1 MAGGTSGRPAELTP
15 ALNKVPTDIRLRK
28 KSGLLELHYDD
39 GTRFELP
46 AELLRVYSP
55 SAEVKGHG
63 KGREVLQTGKR
74 NVQMTAIEAVG
85 QYAIRLSFDD
95 GHDSGIYS
103 WDYLYQLGQQQ
114 DTLWQQYL
122 ERLQQA
128 QASRDPLPAGTQAIK
143 IVDPTRNSGNA
154 GGH

>member
-1 MAGGTSGRPAELTP
+1 MTGSEDSPGRNP
-15 ALNKVPTDIRLRK
+15 VPTDIRLRK
-28 KSGLLELHYDD
+28 TSALLELTYSD
-39 GTRFELP
+39 GRRFELP

-63 KGREVLQTGKR
+63 KGQEVLQTGKR

-103 WDYLYQLGQQQ
+103 WETLYDLGEHQT
-114 DTLWQQYL
+114 TLWQQYL
-122 ERLQQA
+122 TRLQQA
-128 QASRDPLPAGTQAIK
+128 QASRDALPAGTQAIK
-143 IVDPTRNSGNA
+143 IVDPTRNSGTA
-154 GGH
+154 GGQ

>member
-1 MAGGTSGRPAELTP
+1 MTGAGPSDRNSPI
-15 ALNKVPTDIRLRK
+15 PTDVRLRK
-28 KSGLLELHYDD
+28 KSGLLELQYSD

-63 KGREVLQTGKR
+63 KGQEVLQTGKR
-74 NVQMTAIEAVG
+74 HVSMTSIAAVG

-103 WDYLYQLGQQQ
+103 WDTLYELGEHQQE
-114 DTLWQQYL
+114 LWQQYL
-122 ERLQQA
+122 SRLQQA
-128 QASRDPLPAGTQAIK
+128 QASRDALPAGTQAIK
-143 IVDPTRNSGNA
+143 IVDPNRNSGNA
-154 GGH
+154 GGQ

>member
-1 MAGGTSGRPAELTP
+1 MTGAGPSDSNSP
-15 ALNKVPTDIRLRK
+15 VPTDIRLRK
-28 KSGLLELHYDD
+28 KSGLLELQYSD

-74 NVQMTAIEAVG
+74 QVRMTAIEAVG
-85 QYAIRLSFDD
+85 QYAVRLSFDD

-103 WDYLYQLGQQQ
+103 WDTLFELGERQQE
-114 DTLWQQYL
+114 LWQQYL
-122 ERLQQA
+122 SRLQQA
-128 QASRDPLPAGTQAIK
+128 QASRDALPAGTQAIK

-154 GGH
+154 GGQ

>member
-1 MAGGTSGRPAELTP
+1 MTGAGTKDTHKPA
-15 ALNKVPTDIRLRK
+15 PTDIRLRK
-28 KSGLLELHYDD
+28 KSGLLELHYSD

-63 KGREVLQTGKR
+63 KGQEVLQTGKR
-74 NVQMTAIEAVG
+74 HVQITAIEAIG

-103 WDYLYQLGQQQ
+103 WDTLYDLGERQQE
-114 DTLWQQYL
+114 LWQQYL
-122 ERLQQA
+122 TRLQQA
-128 QASRDPLPAGTQAIK
+128 QASRDALPADTQAIK

-154 GGH
+154 GGQ

>member
-1 MAGGTSGRPAELTP
+1 LQYA
-15 ALNKVPTDIRLRK
+15 
-28 KSGLLELHYDD
+28 D

-63 KGREVLQTGKR
+63 AGREVLQTGKR
-74 NVQMTAIEAVG
+74 RVQMTAIEAIG

-103 WDYLYQLGQQQ
+103 WDTLYDLGERQQELWLRYL
-114 DTLWQQYL
+114 T
-122 ERLQQA
+122 RLQQA
-128 QASRDPLPAGTQAIK
+128 NASRDALPADTQAIK
-143 IVDPTRNSGNA
+143 IVDPTRNTGNA
-154 GGH
+154 GGQ